1 MVVLDS
7 SVHEKALMIALPP
20 PPPPP
25 ERWLKEILVADGRG
39 VDSRASVADIR
50 GANIDIHLNFE

>member
-7 SVHEKALMIALPP
+7 SVHEKALMIAPP
-20 PPPPP
+20 TPR

-50 GANIDIHLNFE
+50 GVNADIHLNFE